1 MIDFIL
7 TFGKDAANSP
17 FGLALK
23 EMGVE
28 HRIFS
33 DRISLKYHYRI
44 WLLLVGWP
52 RLGLFSLKSAWRSLH
67 SSPRPD
73 AVVVSSH
80 IEVLAY
86 ALMRRLVLKSKT
98 RIYLLGFIYTRR
110 SNPLIDNLRRLYYRF
125 VFSLIDG
132 IICFSE
138 LEIERYRMLFPNAKD
153 KFCHIPYG
161 LHIDGYEEHA
171 AHCGEAEGKHVF
183 SAGRSGRDYR
193 TLFEAFGRMDHPLH
207 VVCDSEAALSG
218 CANSRNITVLK
229 NCYDDCYVEE
239 LRNASVV
246 AVPLAVSDI
255 SAGQMVLVQAM
266 AYCKPLVVTE
276 TPTISDYLIDGTNA
290 LLVPRGDANAMQR
303 AIERLL
309 EDRELASRLAD
320 NAFKS
325 YKTKH
330 CMRAYVGNIVNA
342 VNLNEKI
349 AGAAT

>member
-1 MIDFIL
+1 MIHFIL

-17 FGLALK
+17 FGKALK
-23 EMGVE
+23 DMGVK

-52 RLGLFSLKSAWRSLH
+52 RLGLFSLKSAWRSLR

-86 ALMRRLVLKSKT
+86 ALMRLLLLRCKP

-110 SNPLIDNLRRLYYRF
+110 ENPLIDGLRRLYYRF
-125 VFSLIDG
+125 IFSLTDS

-138 LEIERYRMLFPNAKD
+138 LEIERYRILFHGASD
-153 KFCHIPYG
+153 KFRYIPYG
-161 LHIDGYEEHA
+161 LHIDGYKEHA
-171 AHCGEAEGKHVF
+171 RHDGKDEGAHVF

-193 TLFEAFGRMDHPLH
+193 TLFEAFGRMGHPLH

-218 CANSRNITVLK
+218 CASSRNITVLK
-229 NCYDDCYVEE
+229 NCYDECYVDE

-266 AYCKPLVVTE
+266 AYRKPLVVTE
-276 TPTISDYLIDGTNA
+276 TPTISDYLTDGSNA
-290 LLVPRGDANAMQR
+290 LLVPRGDADAMQR

-309 EDRELASRLAD
+309 DDRELAARLAD
-320 NAFKS
+320 NAFES
-325 YKTKH
+325 YEAKH
-330 CMRAYVGNIVNA
+330 GVRAYVGNIVNA
-342 VNLNEKI
+342 VNLSEQ
-349 AGAAT
+349 TS